1 MKANDTSIGDNHRYF
16 IILKAFMLATQMFT
30 AFRMTMLICDA
41 KKNHTRLY
49 ECSLDFSK
57 FVPMS
62 LPLTNHTLEKLEA
75 LLFAMGFKVR
85 YEKGNFKT
93 GSCLLE
99 HNKVIVV
106 NKFSNLE
113 GKIVALVTLVKQ
125 TNPDE
130 NLLDE
135 KQRQFFH
142 SLQQTEL
149 F

>member
-1 MKANDTSIGDNHRYF
+1 
-16 IILKAFMLATQMFT
+16 
-30 AFRMTMLICDA
+30 
-41 KKNHTRLY
+41 
-49 ECSLDFSK
+49 
-57 FVPMS
+57 MS
-62 LPLTNHTLEKLEA
+62 LPLTNHTLEKLEL

-99 HNKVIVV
+99 HSKVIVV

-113 GKIVALVTLVKQ
+113 GKIAALVALVKQ
-125 TNPDE
+125 TSPDE
-130 NLLDE
+130 NLLDD